1 MHTRHAFFW
10 WSIIAD
16 IDPGQ
21 SSEWRRAGTGRLVR
35 ISNIE
40 KMAGSELESS
50 GEKLKAEIAEQ
61 TRDIMR
67 EMFTEFKKEKKQEKQ
82 EQLRLEREIRVGKQE
97 QLPTSQP
104 ERQEQPPAPLMQP
117 FDLDYDEIRQ
127 IPMED
132 DQETLLAEPM
142 VRRRLEVPAPI
153 LEKSAIR
160 PRVEIP
166 REAERPDWAKDLV
179 KAMAQMK
186 IQMKEKGI
194 DAPLDYTDLDLY
206 KGSDPL
212 PRKFKFPDMRKYS
225 GTEDPHL
232 HLKQYVTYLSATELT
247 NAQITKQFPLSL
259 KGAPIRWYYNLES
272 SVQND

>member
-1 MHTRHAFFW
+1 
-10 WSIIAD
+10 
-16 IDPGQ
+16 
-21 SSEWRRAGTGRLVR
+21 
-35 ISNIE
+35 
-40 KMAGSELESS
+40 MAGSEPGSS

-67 EMFTEFKKEKKQEKQ
+67 EMFAEFKKEEKQERQ
-82 EQLRLEREIRVGKQE
+82 EQLRIEREIRAGK
-97 QLPTSQP
+97 
-104 ERQEQPPAPLMQP
+104 QEQPPAPPQGRQEQPPVPPMQP
-117 FDLDYDEIRQ
+117 FDLDYEEIRQ
-127 IPMED
+127 RPVED

-142 VRRRLEVPAPI
+142 VRRRLEVPAPT
-153 LEKSAIR
+153 LEESAIR

-194 DAPLDYTDLDLY
+194 DVPLDYNDLDLY

-232 HLKQYVTYLSATELT
+232 HLK
-247 NAQITKQFPLSL
+247 
-259 KGAPIRWYYNLES
+259 
-272 SVQND
+272 

>member
-1 MHTRHAFFW
+1 
-10 WSIIAD
+10 
-16 IDPGQ
+16 
-21 SSEWRRAGTGRLVR
+21 
-35 ISNIE
+35 
-40 KMAGSELESS
+40 MAGSEPESS

-67 EMFTEFKKEKKQEKQ
+67 EMFAEFKKEEKQEKQ
-82 EQLRLEREIRVGKQE
+82 EQLRLEREIRAGKQE

-104 ERQEQPPAPLMQP
+104 ERKEQPPAPPMQP
-117 FDLDYDEIRQ
+117 FDLDYDEVRQ
-127 IPMED
+127 KPVED

-153 LEKSAIR
+153 LEESAIR

-166 REAERPDWAKDLV
+166 REAERPYWAKDLV

-212 PRKFKFPDMRKYS
+212 PRKFKSPDMKKYF

-232 HLKQYVTYLSATELT
+232 HLKQYVTYLSATELS
-247 NAQITKQFPLSL
+247 NAQIVK
-259 KGAPIRWYYNLES
+259 
-272 SVQND
+272 